1 MTPMLMVSP
10 SLEAV
15 HVNMSGHM
23 QHTGMKATK
32 DILLV
37 ISTVHV
43 VEPTQATTPMS
54 LTLLAETFT
63 VKHPLQ
69 QADDQEGLPGR
80 TPCGMVLA
88 VPVALEGSAVLLL
101 AGSTRQSPPAPQ
113 TTLR

>member
-10 SLEAV
+10 SLEAA

-23 QHTGMKATK
+23 QHTGMKEC
-32 DILLV
+32 LV
-37 ISTVHV
+37 TVHV
-43 VEPTQATTPMS
+43 VAPTQVTTHVFPV
-54 LTLLAETFT
+54 LLAETFI
-63 VKHPLQ
+63 VRHPLQ
-69 QADDQEGLPGR
+69 HALDQKRLLGR

-101 AGSTRQSPPAPQ
+101 AGSTRQCPPAPQ

>member
-10 SLEAV
+10 SLEAA
-15 HVNMSGHM
+15 HVNMFGHI
-23 QHTGMKATK
+23 QPIGMK

-37 ISTVHV
+37 IDSVHV
-43 VEPTQATTPMS
+43 VEPTPVITPMY
-54 LTLLAETFT
+54 LTLLAENFI

-69 QADDQEGLPGR
+69 QREDQTGLPGR

-88 VPVALEGSAVLLL
+88 VPVALEGNAVLLL
-101 AGSTRQSPPAPQ
+101 AGFTRQCPPAPQ